1 MNNTKVFFPKKYFGK
16 KYLVKKLSIF
26 SIIMKVH
33 FSLHVAYK
41 LETYLNPGTFT
52 SVTVCIW

>member
-52 SVTVCIW
+52 SVTVCI